1 MARPRVSALR
11 GAQACM
17 RVCGVRRSASSWAD
31 VVQTAKN
38 AVASDATS
46 AAQGAAAVSSLTHDP
61 LAVVGQ
67 DLSVLRQSIS
77 TLLGSGQPSLDRIA
91 KYYFA
96 AEGKHVRPMMVLLM
110 AKATNGLSAAWGMQR
125 AHAIGEDVDKPM
137 NRASVLNDVNPTAP
151 PPPSPTAPRPLPAQY
166 EIKLQHTILPTQ
178 RRLAEITEMIHVAS
192 LLHDDVI
199 DASPLRR
206 GAPSAPSTFG
216 NKMSILGGDFLLGR
230 ASIAL
235 ARLRDPEVTE
245 LMSTVIANLVEGE
258 VMQLRAQ
265 ETVSERVPVTDLMS
279 TMPSAEE
286 LERCWTAYAPS
297 TRDAAVAPTRHQF
310 QVYLQKTYLKTASLM
325 AKSARSAAVLGG
337 CGEWATQSY
346 AMSATQR
353 ADAAAV
359 CDAAYAYG
367 RHVGMAFQLVD
378 DLLDFHATTE
388 AFGKPSGGAD
398 LKLGLATAPVLYA
411 WQELADSPLGTL
423 VARRFS
429 EPGDVEQALELVHRS
444 QGLARTA
451 QLARYHTEAA
461 HKALAVLPASDA
473 RAALAQLN
481 EQIVTRVK

>member
-1 MARPRVSALR
+1 MLQTAKSALR
-11 GAQACM
+11 SD
-17 RVCGVRRSASSWAD
+17 SA
-31 VVQTAKN
+31 
-38 AVASDATS
+38 S
-46 AAQGAAAVSSLTHDP
+46 AAQGAAAVSALTHDP
-61 LAVVGQ
+61 LDVVGQ
-67 DLSVLRQSIS
+67 DVSAVRHSIAK
-77 TLLGSGQPSLDRIA
+77 LLGSGQPSLDRIA

-96 AEGKHVRPMMVLLM
+96 AEGKHVRPMIVLLM
-110 AKATNGLSAAWGMQR
+110 AKATNGLSAAWGVQR
-125 AHAIGEDVDKPM
+125 AFAIGEDVDRPM
-137 NRASVLNDVNPTAP
+137 NRETVLNDVNPTAP
-151 PPPSPTAPRPLPAQY
+151 PPPALGAPRPLPAQY
-166 EIKLQHTILPTQ
+166 EPALQHTILPTQ

-216 NKMSILGGDFLLGR
+216 NKLTILGGDFLLGR

-265 ETVSERVPVTDLMS
+265 ESVSEFVPVTDLSS

-286 LERCWTAYAPS
+286 LEHFWTAYEPQAN
-297 TRDAAVAPTRHQF
+297 TDVVPTRRQF

-337 CGEWATQSY
+337 CGEWATQTYSL
-346 AMSATQR
+346 SAAQR

-423 VARRFS
+423 VARRFG

-461 HKALAVLPASDA
+461 HKALSVLPASDA